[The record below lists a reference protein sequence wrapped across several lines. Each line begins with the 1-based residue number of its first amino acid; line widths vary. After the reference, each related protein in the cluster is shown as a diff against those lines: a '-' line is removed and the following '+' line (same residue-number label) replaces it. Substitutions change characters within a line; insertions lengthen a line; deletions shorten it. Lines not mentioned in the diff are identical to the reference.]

1 MTPRQWLIKNLNDQ
15 LRLPAPVVD
24 WLIALYDLIQLFDD
38 VADGDPVDRQDLN
51 RVLWDAL
58 VAMPQNPFFIKEAHQ
73 LVPVVATQVLK
84 WQASDASEHDGRVDA
99 KTFMWRAGYYDV
111 VLMCVCLVHGPKVAT
126 DVSEQVLRLYGE
138 DMTDYKKE
146 FENA

>member
-1 MTPRQWLIKNLNDQ
+1 MTPRQWLIKNLTDQ
-15 LRLPAPVVD
+15 LRLPTPVVD
-24 WLIALYDLIQLFDD
+24 WLIALYDLIQLVDD

-111 VLMCVCLVHGPKVAT
+111 VLLCVSLVHGPKVAT